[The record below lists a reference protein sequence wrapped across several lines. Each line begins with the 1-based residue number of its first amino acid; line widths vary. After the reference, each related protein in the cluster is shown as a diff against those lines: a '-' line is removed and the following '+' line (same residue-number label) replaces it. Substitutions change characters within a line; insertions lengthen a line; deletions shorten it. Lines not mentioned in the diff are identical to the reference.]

1 MLSPIA
7 TAIVFAES
15 FTVYSLLRQFDVRST
30 RKLAERID
38 LQKHEVNPLLTFL
51 TKRLS
56 LNTAFRA
63 TWVLTAS
70 AIALSDTYLNTVVSW
85 GVPAIALLFG
95 TIHLLAA
102 ASNME
107 LEYRT
112 RSMSPAEIEADTY
125 EFAKQLSG
133 LNWKGRLSLLAER
146 YAFNVVV
153 TAISLVTIVGFE
165 LSDTISKLTHS
176 SNSGAVMSNAA
187 LLNMMAL
194 LFFFPTVFFGTLIWS
209 RRLVKFY
216 DSGKLDPPQGHE
228 YSIEIPIAVAEEA
241 LNLANSKQASTIRL
255 LLDHRGATEGNS
267 SMPGSNQPIHQQ

>member
-1 MLSPIA
+1 MLPGMLSPIA

-85 GVPAIALLFG
+85 GVPAIAFIFG

-102 ASNME
+102 ASKTE
-107 LEYRT
+107 PGKRT
-112 RSMSPAEIEADTY
+112 GNTIPPESEAPTHKIGKKRS
-125 EFAKQLSG
+125 
-133 LNWKGRLSLLAER
+133 GR
-146 YAFNVVV
+146 
-153 TAISLVTIVGFE
+153 
-165 LSDTISKLTHS
+165 
-176 SNSGAVMSNAA
+176 
-187 LLNMMAL
+187 
-194 LFFFPTVFFGTLIWS
+194 
-209 RRLVKFY
+209 
-216 DSGKLDPPQGHE
+216 
-228 YSIEIPIAVAEEA
+228 
-241 LNLANSKQASTIRL
+241 
-255 LLDHRGATEGNS
+255 
-267 SMPGSNQPIHQQ
+267 